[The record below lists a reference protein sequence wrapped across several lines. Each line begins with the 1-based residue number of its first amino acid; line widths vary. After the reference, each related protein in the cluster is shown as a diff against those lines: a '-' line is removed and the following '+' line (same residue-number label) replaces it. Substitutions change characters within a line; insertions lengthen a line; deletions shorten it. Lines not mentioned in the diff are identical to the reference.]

1 MSKEAEKYY
10 DKYRAKNGAPFS
22 MGRIYKIMQSYA
34 DSQLKEIDISPE
46 IQVAYSKGMEHGI
59 AQLKAKMPT
68 DEEIKEHFRTQHSH
82 YKDGRYYKTNLHRIA
97 GAKWL
102 KQQITKP

>member
-1 MSKEAEKYY
+1 MSKEAEYY
-10 DKYRAKNGAPFS
+10 QAKSVLDSPNDYD
-22 MGRIYKIMQSYA
+22 GRMVTDARNYVRGYEDAES
-34 DSQLKEIDISPE
+34 
-46 IQVAYSKGMEHGI
+46 
-59 AQLKAKMPT
+59 QLKAKMPT

-102 KQQITKP
+102 KQQIIKP